1 MSFLRRIFINPPY
14 TESAWTWHK
23 RWLLKN
29 PTKLIN
35 EISNV
40 SQHYCITHFS
50 FDHIINMDQDK
61 ALHFQFCDVFTI
73 RRKRGKKWSE
83 TCHDHNLFWHVRSKQ
98 LSLMYYFDRY
108 WCKEH
113 ITSFICFV
121 DQTFWDPLLLLWKV
135 FQINNSRSRI
145 IIVSINFINNVEG
158 KKSSFG
164 IHKFEKL
171 NHKSPFNK
179 FFWTTLVVV
188 PFMQPVLLL

>member
-1 MSFLRRIFINPPY
+1 MSFLIRISINPPFP
-14 TESAWTWHK
+14 ESVWTWHK
-23 RWLLKN
+23 QWLLKN

-121 DQTFWDPLLLLWKV
+121 DQTFEIPYY
-135 FQINNSRSRI
+135 FYERFFRSTTAGTGLSLFLPKI
-145 IIVSINFINNVEG
+145 SSIMWRERKI
-158 KKSSFG
+158 
-164 IHKFEKL
+164 
-171 NHKSPFNK
+171 
-179 FFWTTLVVV
+179 FFRHS
-188 PFMQPVLLL
+188 